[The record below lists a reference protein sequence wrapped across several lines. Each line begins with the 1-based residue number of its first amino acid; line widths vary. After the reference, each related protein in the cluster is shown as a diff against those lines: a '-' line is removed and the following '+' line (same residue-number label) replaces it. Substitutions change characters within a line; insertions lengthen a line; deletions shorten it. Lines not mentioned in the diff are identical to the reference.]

1 MCCHETRLTQL
12 PWLKRQSTKQHS
24 PQRLLFA
31 APRRSCTAS
40 WWLWKSHSR
49 YLWRHIIIL
58 GKKYMGV
65 WMWGLILIRMMI
77 LRLQVRFMMYIN
89 RNTTYSHAMI
99 LGKSENP
106 RRMKWVISVIF
117 LPHLIGLLFLKP
129 ETRECIADS
138 GEVIALQFLKVP
150 FFFFL
155 QRALETRGNVSLSW
169 REDFLSPAH
178 SWSGME
184 NYPTLGSLHPYFQFP
199 ESVSESLMI
208 FFLYVSILKLC
219 L

>member
-1 MCCHETRLTQL
+1 
-12 PWLKRQSTKQHS
+12 
-24 PQRLLFA
+24 
-31 APRRSCTAS
+31 
-40 WWLWKSHSR
+40 
-49 YLWRHIIIL
+49 
-58 GKKYMGV
+58 MGV

-138 GEVIALQFLKVP
+138 GEVIALQFSKVP
-150 FFFFL
+150 FFIFPPTSTGNKGKRFTV
-155 QRALETRGNVSLSW
+155 LEGRFSISC
-169 REDFLSPAH
+169 
-178 SWSGME
+178 
-184 NYPTLGSLHPYFQFP
+184 
-199 ESVSESLMI
+199 SLMI
-208 FFLYVSILKLC
+208 WDGELSNPWLVAPLLPISRIC
-219 L
+219 Q